1 MKKILFRKN
10 PTKLAWPM
18 STKSDKNIFYSK
30 RKKKYKI
37 TKAHDSQTSYL
48 VTRLYI

>member
-18 STKSDKNIFYSK
+18 STKSVKNIFYSK
-30 RKKKYKI
+30 RKKN
-37 TKAHDSQTSYL
+37 TKLPRPMIPKPHT
-48 VTRLYI
+48 